1 MLTKRA
7 FLKSG
12 LAAGSASLAAT
23 AFGPAWAES
32 STAKPGFLAAK
43 DIAEAGYIFG
53 LPIVMNYGTM
63 YAFVVDKT
71 SPEYK
76 APFNKINNEARVFT
90 YKDTTIVTPNSD
102 TPYSMLWLDLRAE
115 PIVISVPAVDPNRYY
130 SVQLVD
136 GNTYNY
142 GYVGSRA
149 TGNGAGKYL
158 VTGPGWTGEKPAGID
173 QVFQS
178 GTDFSLVIFR
188 TQLFDANDMDNVKA
202 VQAGYGAQ
210 PLSAFLNQPA
220 PPAAP
225 EIAFP
230 PFSKELA
237 KEGFFEF
244 LDFALQFA
252 PARPNEASI
261 RAQLAEIGVGPGK
274 TFAFKDLPL
283 EQKAEVLLG
292 LAEGKRKIDE
302 AAKTQGTAING
313 WRVGAS
319 FGDEAFFNGD
329 WALRAAAAQ
338 AGIYGNNAEEAMY
351 PMTRSDADGETLD
364 GSKHSYTITFPK
376 GGQPPVNA
384 FWSITMYDGK
394 TQFLIQNP
402 INRYLIN
409 SSMLPSMITNPD
421 GSITIHVQHA
431 SPGKDREANWL
442 PAPDGPIYMV
452 LRLYWPKTE
461 SPSILPAGKGTWQPP
476 AVVKVS

>member
-12 LAAGSASLAAT
+12 LAASAAALAGT
-23 AFGPAWAES
+23 TFGPGLARAE
-32 STAKPGFLAAK
+32 TKPGFLAAK
-43 DIAEAGYIFG
+43 DIAEAGYIYG

-63 YAFVVDKT
+63 YEFTVDKT
-71 SPEYK
+71 SSQYK
-76 APFNKINNEARVFT
+76 GPFNTVANEARVFT
-90 YKDTTIVTPNSD
+90 YKDTSVPTPNSD

-115 PIVISVPAVDPNRYY
+115 PMVISVPAVDPKRYY

-142 GYVGSRA
+142 GYIGSRA
-149 TGNGAGKYL
+149 TGSEAGDYL
-158 VTGPGWTGEKPAGID
+158 VTGPGWTGEKPDRIRD
-173 QVFQS
+173 VFQS

-188 TQLFDANDMDNVKA
+188 TQLFDADDMDNVKKA
-202 VQAGYGAQ
+202 QAGYAAR

-220 PPAAP
+220 PPPAP

-244 LDFALQFA
+244 LDFALKFA
-252 PARPNEASI
+252 PARPNEAAI
-261 RAQLAEIGVGPGK
+261 REQLAQIGVGPGK
-274 TFAFKDLPL
+274 TFDFKDLPV

-302 AAKTQGTAING
+302 AAKNQGTAING
-313 WRVGAS
+313 WRVGAA

-338 AGIYGNNAEEAMY
+338 AGIYGNDAVEAMY
-351 PMTRSDADGETLD
+351 PMTRSDAVGDTLD

-376 GGQPPVNA
+376 DGLPPVNA

-394 TQFLIQNP
+394 TQLLIENP

-409 SSMLPSMITNPD
+409 SPVLPGMAANED
-421 GSITIHVQHA
+421 GSLTIHIQHA
-431 SPGKDREANWL
+431 SPGKDKEANWL

-452 LRLYWPKTE
+452 MRLYWPKTE
-461 SPSILPAGKGTWQPP
+461 NPSILPPGKGTWQPP
-476 AVVKVS
+476 AVVKVG